1 MAENSRETRRRRR
14 ILDQGSDRLAFIT
27 GRIQTLPTQPQPDS
41 SSRSGHPTTTFT
53 TTTLPNDEAEKKS
66 DSIML
71 NHNSVVVPS
80 READASVSGSQTPL
94 HEHEPKSA
102 ISGVLTSQD
111 EHVQPSQDL
120 PPDIIETEQQ
130 SRQMPQMGESKLRI
144 TPSEIS
150 SAIDASRFTRLLCSV
165 VVAVLVVAS
174 YLGFSLMSS
183 KLIKSITSFRPL
195 YLVLVTDLS
204 IVAARV
210 LSGKQRGF
218 RRSNGREYRT
228 PSDGDQYAQ
237 LARTLELGLV
247 MKNAMDAVF
256 IDCAVYAIIVVCGIS
271 LFQT

>member
-150 SAIDASRFTRLLCSV
+150 SAIDASR
-165 VVAVLVVAS
+165 
-174 YLGFSLMSS
+174 
-183 KLIKSITSFRPL
+183 
-195 YLVLVTDLS
+195 
-204 IVAARV
+204 
-210 LSGKQRGF
+210 GF

>member
-14 ILDQGSDRLAFIT
+14 ILEQGSDRLAFIT
-27 GRIQTLPTQPQPDS
+27 GRIQTLPPQPQPDS
-41 SSRSGHPTTTFT
+41 SSVSDHPNTTSTTT
-53 TTTLPNDEAEKKS
+53 TTTLPNDEAEKKN
-66 DSIML
+66 D
-71 NHNSVVVPS
+71 SVVDPS
-80 READASVSGSQTPL
+80 RENDASISGSQTPL
-94 HEHEPKSA
+94 HEHEPEHA
-102 ISGVLTSQD
+102 TSGVPTSQD
-111 EHVQPSQDL
+111 EHVQPPQDL

-130 SRQMPQMGESKLRI
+130 SRQMPQRKESKLLI

-150 SAIDASRFTRLLCSV
+150 SAIDTSRFTRLLCSV
-165 VVAVLVVAS
+165 AVAILVVAS
-174 YLGFSLMSS
+174 YLGFSLMGNN
-183 KLIKSITSFRPL
+183 LIKGIISFRPL

-218 RRSNGREYRT
+218 GRSNGRENGT

-247 MKNAMDAVF
+247 IKNAMDAVF

-271 LFQT
+271 LLQT